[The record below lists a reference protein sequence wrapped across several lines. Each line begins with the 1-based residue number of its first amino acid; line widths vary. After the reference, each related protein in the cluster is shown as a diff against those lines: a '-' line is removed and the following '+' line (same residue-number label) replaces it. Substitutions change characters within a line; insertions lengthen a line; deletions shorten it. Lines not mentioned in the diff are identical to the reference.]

1 MALGTPTALLT
12 ATSDT
17 TPADPQDTASV
28 TPTANTP
35 GFIAV
40 VCTRNPATSV
50 TVTAGSGL
58 DLGTITEVDH
68 YDFGTIA
75 SPSRSLY
82 VFKYTGAASP
92 GSGVITIDPGAAPN
106 GLAWGAVEI
115 ANMDTTNLVTA
126 KNRTDSAA
134 GLTVTLDDAGG
145 TLSWGLTLGFFANND
160 STSAMSLGAGF
171 TGMWNVAMASSNSS
185 RFRGEYVASKDLTV
199 DAGAT
204 TVAYAGIAVGV
215 SEVAA
220 PAGQPS
226 SKRVGGVPGMN
237 LRPNLLGPRL
247 W

>member
-17 TPADPQDTASV
+17 TPADPQDTATV
-28 TPTANTP
+28 TPTANVP
-35 GFIAV
+35 GLIAV

-68 YDFGTIA
+68 YDYGTIA

-82 VFKYTGAASP
+82 VFSYTGAASP

-115 ANMDTTNLVTA
+115 ANMDTTTLVTA

-145 TLSWGLTLGFFANND
+145 SLSWDLTVGFFANND
-160 STSAMSLGAGF
+160 NTSAMSLGSGF
-171 TGMWNVAMASSNSS
+171 TGMWNVAMASSNSA
-185 RFRGEYVASKDLTV
+185 RFRGEYVASKDTSV

-204 TVAYAGIAVGV
+204 TVAYVGIALGI
-215 SEVAA
+215 SEAAA
-220 PAGQPS
+220 PSGQPTT
-226 SKRVGGVPGMN
+226 KRVGGVPGMN
-237 LRPNLLGPRL
+237 LRPNVLGPRL